1 VVFCEYSYREVLKCD
16 EDCNVSIARLNPDL
30 CFKLLHVFSRLN
42 AVSACIYWIEMHGE
56 HSSMYYQCTTV
67 VPLKL
72 VFSSMSQ
79 LFVLQRNLHGGLKSS
94 RWEPVILVQLIRQ
107 MINRRIS
114 TSKENFEPGVS

>member
-1 VVFCEYSYREVLKCD
+1 MKCD

-30 CFKLLHVFSRLN
+30 CFKLLHVFSRFN

-56 HSSMYYQCTTV
+56 HSFFNVLSV
-67 VPLKL
+67 VPLQL

-79 LFVLQRNLHGGLKSS
+79 LFVLQRNLHGGLESS
-94 RWEPVILVQLIRQ
+94 RWEPVILVQLIRE